1 MAWRPGVP
9 ELLIILFVV
18 LLLFGPGR
26 IAKIAGEL
34 GKGIR
39 SFKDSVTT
47 SSDED
52 DEAQPKEKA
61 ESGKKDSDK

>member
-1 MAWRPGVP
+1 MAWRPGLP

-39 SFKDSVTT
+39 SFKDGVGKSEEQK
-47 SSDED
+47 DEQSA
-52 DEAQPKEKA
+52 EAKEEEK
-61 ESGKKDSDK
+61 